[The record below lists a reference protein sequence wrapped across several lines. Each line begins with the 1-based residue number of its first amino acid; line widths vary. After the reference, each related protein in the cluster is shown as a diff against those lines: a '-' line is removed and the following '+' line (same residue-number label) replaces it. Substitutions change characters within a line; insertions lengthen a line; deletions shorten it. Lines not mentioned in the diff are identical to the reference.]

1 MLLQTSL
8 APILSHGNS
17 HVAIIPKDAEN
28 SVARVESQTLINPIG
43 KIGSQNWRKIQNLTI
58 FHGHRQLGQPR
69 KKHYKTIQSHSE
81 DSCIGQ
87 LNAVFQIIV
96 GYGKILSYTF
106 ALPRDVK

>member
-1 MLLQTSL
+1 MVTRMWQSFRKT
-8 APILSHGNS
+8 G
-17 HVAIIPKDAEN
+17 DAEN

-43 KIGSQNWRKIQNLTI
+43 KMGSQNWRKIQNLTI

-96 GYGKILSYTF
+96 GYGKILSQWYWW
-106 ALPRDVK
+106 LPKSPFLIILY